1 MLVVTSPSHFG
12 IGERSSAIV
21 FVRVEPLDAIGKAL
35 GDLVQLE
42 IPDFR
47 VGPPHLLCRL
57 WCAVVRFGG
66 WGVGGIAA
74 PLPLCL
80 LLLLL
85 LLLFFG
91 FGALFGPRAGLGLS
105 TGFLGG
111 AKNTV
116 KKKKSVSRAS
126 AKKSHFSGSYSL
138 TLGGIWCTELLL
150 WRVRGGG
157 SRGGV
162 LPVEL
167 PLGLGGGWWGEN
179 AQGEECQFHENEDF
193 KRAITQREK

>member
-1 MLVVTSPSHFG
+1 MRPQ
-12 IGERSSAIV
+12 GEARGNLIQ
-21 FVRVEPLDAIGKAL
+21 P
-35 GDLVQLE
+35 E
-42 IPDFR
+42 IPDLR
-47 VGPPHLLCRL
+47 GGPLRLLCRL
-57 WCAVVRFGG
+57 WCVVVRFEG

-74 PLPLCL
+74 PLPLFL

-105 TGFLGG
+105 AGFLGG

-116 KKKKSVSRAS
+116 KKKKIGIARERE
-126 AKKSHFSGSYSL
+126 KKHFSGSYSL
-138 TLGGIWCTELLL
+138 TLGGIWCAKLLL

-157 SRGGV
+157 SGGGV

-193 KRAITQREK
+193 KKAITQREK